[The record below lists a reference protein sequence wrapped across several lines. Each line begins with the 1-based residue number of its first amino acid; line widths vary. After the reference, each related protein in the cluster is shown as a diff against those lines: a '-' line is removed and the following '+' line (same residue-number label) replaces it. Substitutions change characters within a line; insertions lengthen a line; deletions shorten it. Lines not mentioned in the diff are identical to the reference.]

1 MRGNNRKENSK
12 LSNNNVQKRKPTW
25 INSTK
30 RSAKTWNSIYR
41 TWRRSLMT
49 GVTSTKSNSMLLKII
64 MKLWRHL
71 RRLMQKSWPCM
82 SKSTTKSIMTC
93 FRPNLTVKI
102 LWRNNLKKRSNNLI
116 IIGNLK
122 HSKWS
127 KKLVKLKK
135 WPPSKFS
142 KTRKKK
148 WTDNFRF

>member
-1 MRGNNRKENSK
+1 MRGNNLKENSK
-12 LSNNNVQKRKPTW
+12 HSNNNVLRRKPTW

-30 RSAKTWNSIYR
+30 RSAKTWNLIYR

-82 SKSTTKSIMTC
+82 SKSTIKSIMTC

-116 IIGNLK
+116 LIGNLK